1 VEYVF
6 RLIDQIRQQLV
17 YDELRLPGEDRRT
30 AFDFGRLH
38 GIMFALE
45 TMQRELA
52 QHVEEVAIEQ
62 DRREREF

>member
-1 VEYVF
+1 
-6 RLIDQIRQQLV
+6 LV